1 MKYLGID
8 YGKRKIGLAIS
19 EGLTASP
26 LSIIESSGLED
37 ALQKVRV
44 FLAKEGVDKVVV
56 GLAESGESRNMT
68 QKFINRLKEE
78 IEVIEV
84 EETLSSKLADE
95 KMRIADVKRS
105 KIKTNDAVA
114 AVIILEE
121 YLDNLSMNREEGIS

>member
-26 LSIIESSGLED
+26 LKIIESSGLED
-37 ALQKVRV
+37 AVQKVLLVIRQELINQV
-44 FLAKEGVDKVVV
+44 IIGR
-56 GLAESGESRNMT
+56 AESGESRKMT
-68 QKFINRLKEE
+68 EKFISLLKMH
-78 IEVIEV
+78 EVSVQVV

-95 KMRIADVKRS
+95 KMRMADVKRS

-114 AVIILEE
+114 AAIILED
-121 YLDNLSMNREEGIS
+121 YLNSLA

>member
-26 LSIIESSGLED
+26 LKIIESSGLED
-37 ALQKVRV
+37 AVQKVLMVIRQELINQV
-44 FLAKEGVDKVVV
+44 IIGR
-56 GLAESGESRNMT
+56 AESGESRKMT
-68 QKFINRLKEE
+68 EKFISLLKMH
-78 IEVIEV
+78 EVSVQVV

-95 KMRIADVKRS
+95 KMRMADVKRS

-114 AVIILEE
+114 AAIILED
-121 YLDNLSMNREEGIS
+121 YLNSLA